1 VGKSDF
7 LKDELEKRKS
17 NHLLRKLRS
26 DKPLP
31 GGEIVMDGHK
41 MLNFCS
47 NDYLGLSGHPL
58 LRERAEEYLREY
70 GAGSTAS
77 RLVCGNFDCF
87 EKTENRIA
95 QLTGR
100 EGALIFNSGFQTNV
114 SLFPALTDSDSLIL
128 SDDYNHNSIIQG
140 ALLSR
145 CRVERFHHNDLNH
158 LEQLLKQNI
167 DKGFSRILIATE
179 SIFSMDGDTSDIDSL
194 IQLSVKYDSLL
205 VVDEAHATGVAGHNG
220 MGLASGKDVDIL
232 MGTFSKA
239 AGSFGAYVAGSN
251 DLREYLINFCY
262 GLIYTTALPPSVVGS
277 IDAAIELIPRMDR
290 ERADLTEKAKRLRS
304 SLNDM
309 GYNTGNSTTQ
319 IIPLIIGDEK
329 ETLRL
334 SEWLEQNSVLAMT
347 FRPPTVAKGESRI
360 RLALSALHREEH
372 IGRLLELLK
381 KWREIGRTP

>member
-1 VGKSDF
+1 MGKSDF

-26 DKPLP
+26 AKPLP
-31 GGEIVMDGHK
+31 GGEIVVDGHK

-70 GAGSTAS
+70 GSGSTAS

-87 EKTENRIA
+87 EKTENKIA

-158 LEQLLKQNI
+158 LEQLLKENI
-167 DKGFSRILIATE
+167 NKGFSRILIATE

-205 VVDEAHATGVAGHNG
+205 VVDEAHATGVTGHNG
-220 MGLASGKDVDIL
+220 MGLASGKDIDIL

-239 AGSFGAYVAGSN
+239 AGSFGAYVAGNN

-277 IDAAIELIPRMDR
+277 IDAAMELIPQMDR
-290 ERADLTEKAKRLRS
+290 ERVELSGKAKMLRS
-304 SLNDM
+304 SLNNM

-329 ETLRL
+329 ETLSL
-334 SEWLEQNSVLAMT
+334 SKWLEENSVLAMT
-347 FRPPTVAKGESRI
+347 FRPPTVTKGESRI
-360 RLALSALHREEH
+360 RLALSALHEEEH

-381 KWREIGRTP
+381 KWREIGRMP

>member
-1 VGKSDF
+1 MGKSDF
-7 LKDELEKRKS
+7 LRLELEKRKDQ
-17 NHLLRKLRS
+17 HLLRKLRNVKS
-26 DKPLP
+26 LP
-31 GGEIVMDGHK
+31 GGEIVVNGRK

-47 NDYLGLSGHPL
+47 NDYLGLSRHPL
-58 LRERAEEYLREY
+58 LREKAMEYLRKY
-70 GAGSTAS
+70 GSGSTAS
-77 RLVCGNFDCF
+77 RLVCGNYECF
-87 EKTENRIA
+87 EKTEHRIA

-100 EGALIFNSGFQTNV
+100 DAALIFNSGFQANV
-114 SLFPALTDSDSLIL
+114 SLLPALTDSNSLIL

-158 LEQLLKQNI
+158 LEDLLKKNT
-167 DKGFSRILIATE
+167 DKEFSRILIVTE

-194 IQLSVKYDSLL
+194 IQLSREYDSLL
-205 VVDEAHATGVAGHNG
+205 FVDDAHATGVAGYNG

-232 MGTFSKA
+232 MGTFSKG

-251 DLREYLINFCY
+251 DLMEYLVNFCY

-277 IDAAIELIPRMDR
+277 IDAAMELILKMDR
-290 ERADLTEKAKRLRS
+290 ERVELSDKAEMLRS

-319 IIPLIIGDEK
+319 IIPVIIGDERD
-329 ETLRL
+329 TLRL
-334 SEWLEQNSVLAMT
+334 SEWLENNNILAMT

-360 RLALSALHREEH
+360 RLALSALHTDEH
-372 IGRLLELLK
+372 IGLLLNLLK
-381 KWREIGRTP
+381 KWREPGMDL